1 MFDQGPLHQNSPPA
15 ESARRDKLQ
24 TPLFDIDRS
33 TQQKIQTVS
42 LLVLA
47 VLGSIYLI
55 YWLRPVLVP
64 FVVALFV
71 VSGLSPILAVLE
83 RTLGVTRIV
92 AAAITFLSGV
102 ALLIMFGMAIS
113 ISMTDLTKNG
123 GRYIDRIEAIAQQID
138 QHTFLD
144 LNFRRQ
150 QNGEIVPVADP
161 QNVPDQVLSP
171 VDVLPVTP
179 DDADQASEET
189 DALSSDGQGVAS
201 SGDLIDQTE
210 TPTAMTDGAGMDAA
224 DIPPVNPG
232 GPQKLVETLARQGIA
247 IVSQSLFS
255 LVSTS
260 VVVLIFV
267 FFLLLGTPVLVSSNE
282 TIQEINHQV
291 RVYLGLKTIIS
302 IFTGLAFGLAL
313 RLFGVP
319 MAFTFGVLAFL
330 LNFVPNVG
338 PIVASLLPIPLIIF
352 DPSGNLAWM
361 LSAIG
366 VTSMIQVASGNLV
379 EPKLMGESS
388 DLHPVVVLLSL
399 MFWGMMWGI
408 IGMFLATPIAA
419 GFKIVLERFDETK
432 PLAAFMAGRSA
443 RPPRPETEALIKP
456 DSSPAGP
463 ASSS

>member
-1 MFDQGPLHQNSPPA
+1 MFDQGPPNLNPPPA
-15 ESARRDKLQ
+15 DFARKDKLQ

-33 TQQKIQTVS
+33 TQQKIQTAS

-47 VLGSIYLI
+47 VLGSTYLI

-71 VSGLSPILAVLE
+71 VSGLSPILSVLE

-102 ALLIMFGMAIS
+102 ALLILFGMAIS
-113 ISMTDLTKNG
+113 ISMTDLAKNST
-123 GRYIDRIEAIAQQID
+123 RYVDRIEAIAQQVD
-138 QHTFLD
+138 KYVTLD
-144 LNFRRQ
+144 LNFRRPRSNELVLTAESDRENQ
-150 QNGEIVPVADP
+150 SEPVPEDAVLLP
-161 QNVPDQVLSP
+161 LEVPLAVSDKVDELDDNLALVSP
-171 VDVLPVTP
+171 LAPNIE
-179 DDADQASEET
+179 ASR
-189 DALSSDGQGVAS
+189 
-201 SGDLIDQTE
+201 DLIGP
-210 TPTAMTDGAGMDAA
+210 TPIQSSMIVDAEPQVPYT
-224 DIPPVNPG
+224 PPPRPG
-232 GPQKLVETLARQGIA
+232 GSQELVESLARQGIA

-267 FFLLLGTPVLVSSNE
+267 FFLLLGTPSLVSHNE

-338 PIVASLLPIPLIIF
+338 PIVASLLPVPLILF

-361 LSAIG
+361 ISAIG
-366 VTSMIQVASGNLV
+366 VTSLIQVASGNLV

-432 PLAAFMAGRSA
+432 PLAALMAGRSA
-443 RPPRPETEALIKP
+443 RPSRLQP
-456 DSSPAGP
+456 
-463 ASSS
+463 

>member
-1 MFDQGPLHQNSPPA
+1 MSMFDQGPPNPNPPPA
-15 ESARRDKLQ
+15 DFARKDKLQ

-33 TQQKIQTVS
+33 TQQKIQTAS

-47 VLGSIYLI
+47 VLGSTYLI

-71 VSGLSPILAVLE
+71 VSGLSPILSVLE

-102 ALLIMFGMAIS
+102 ALLILFGMAIS
-113 ISMTDLTKNG
+113 ISMTDLAKNST
-123 GRYIDRIEAIAQQID
+123 RYVDRIEAIAQQVD
-138 QHTFLD
+138 KYVTLD
-144 LNFRRQ
+144 LNFRRPRSDELVSTDESDRENQ
-150 QNGEIVPVADP
+150 SEPNPEDAVLLPLEVPRAVSDEVDEPEDNLALVSP
-161 QNVPDQVLSP
+161 QAPDIE
-171 VDVLPVTP
+171 
-179 DDADQASEET
+179 ASR
-189 DALSSDGQGVAS
+189 
-201 SGDLIDQTE
+201 DLIGP
-210 TPTAMTDGAGMDAA
+210 TPIQSSMIVDAEPQVPHT
-224 DIPPVNPG
+224 PPPRPG
-232 GPQKLVETLARQGIA
+232 GSQELVESLARQGIA

-267 FFLLLGTPVLVSSNE
+267 FFLLLGTPSLVSHNE

-338 PIVASLLPIPLIIF
+338 PIVASLLPVPLILF

-361 LSAIG
+361 ISAIG
-366 VTSMIQVASGNLV
+366 VTSLIQVASGNLV

-432 PLAAFMAGRSA
+432 PLAALMAGRSA
-443 RPPRPETEALIKP
+443 RPSRLQP
-456 DSSPAGP
+456 
-463 ASSS
+463 